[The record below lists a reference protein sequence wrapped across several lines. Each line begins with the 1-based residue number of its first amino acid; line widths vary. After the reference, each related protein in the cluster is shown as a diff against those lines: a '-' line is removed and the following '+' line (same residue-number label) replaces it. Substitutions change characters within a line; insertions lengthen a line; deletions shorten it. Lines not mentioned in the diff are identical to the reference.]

1 MKKSIKLMLG
11 FILCVLAVSC
21 GEPTVADIVEG
32 VNEELAGKT
41 EDGITYESITLE
53 GKDIVMKC
61 KVNDFNF
68 AQIGGVALFESAMA
82 QTIDISMIEKS
93 FAGDEDSEKELKI
106 IVDEGCNMVFK
117 FVDSNGEV
125 AKYTISNAQLK
136 EAL

>member
-21 GEPTVADIVEG
+21 GQPTVADIVEG
-32 VNEELAGKT
+32 ANEEIAGKT

-53 GKDIVMKC
+53 GKDIVFKC

-82 QTIDISMIEKS
+82 QTFDTSVIENA
-93 FAGDEDSEKELKI
+93 FAGDENSEKELKI

-117 FVDSNGEV
+117 FIDSNGDV
-125 AKYTISNAQLK
+125 AKYTITNAQLK